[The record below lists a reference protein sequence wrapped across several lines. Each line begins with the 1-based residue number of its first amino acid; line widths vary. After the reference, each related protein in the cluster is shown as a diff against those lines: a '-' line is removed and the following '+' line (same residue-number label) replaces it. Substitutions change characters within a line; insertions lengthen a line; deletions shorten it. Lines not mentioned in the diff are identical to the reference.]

1 MPHAFRSA
9 ALIEAENAQ
18 RKIERLRTRW
28 ASTRD
33 SWYDGTANSVDQ
45 RIANIDEV
53 IAFAKSIG
61 SRLHAAKVGSDA
73 LALLGHLRTDRMGL
87 EAMRERLLTAGD
99 CPPGIP
105 CPTSEG
111 LSHLPP
117 ERVKEMRENRQHW
130 RSQDDD
136 WETKKAALD
145 FIEGENTE
153 DRTELLF
160 RAQRAV
166 EQRTWDWSPQA
177 SQAAVRDFLGALDAV
192 IPEPSSAPRTAAVE
206 TVGDFNDYLMFN

>member
-1 MPHAFRSA
+1 MCLTMLP
-9 ALIEAENAQ
+9 Q
-18 RKIERLRTRW
+18 LR
-28 ASTRD
+28 A
-33 SWYDGTANSVDQ
+33 
-45 RIANIDEV
+45 
-53 IAFAKSIG
+53 
-61 SRLHAAKVGSDA
+61 
-73 LALLGHLRTDRMGL
+73 DRYGL

-145 FIEGENTE
+145 FIEGENTD

-177 SQAAVRDFLGALDAV
+177 SRDAVRDFLGALDAV
-192 IPEPSSAPRTAAVE
+192 IPEPGPALRTAAVE